1 MPIVIG
7 VVDKATR
14 ITKKADSFVKNGIN
28 VLKAIPGVDYV
39 LVDKQTGAGPQKV
52 IMIRDGN
59 NLKLFLMGE
68 EEPSIIIE
76 DYYLVPGQIIGETA
90 GNQVHDYTP
99 QSEMEHDNIG
109 NMADKQASVQQ
120 QGDKILAPITW
131 ESSGIGLGLLAFLG
145 LTAAAGAA
153 VAVSKDHK
161 SGDSH
166 NSDDSS
172 NGNADSGGKDH
183 GNTGEEPGTGGEEPG
198 SGGEEPGT
206 GGEEP
211 GTGGEEPGTGG
222 EEPGTGGEEPGTGG
236 EEPGTGGEEPGT
248 GGEEPGTGGEE
259 SGTGGEEP
267 GTGGE
272 EPGTDGEDGGNSG
285 ISPLITAVVNI
296 DAVTDSGPLEPENPL
311 VTPVLNGHI
320 EGRLSEDQTVAVSRD
335 GIRIGHATVNDNGQW
350 TFDDVTGRFEEGHT
364 YNYTACVEGNGLTG
378 PDSDVFKIMYDT
390 TGQHNGTELP
400 AETVNDDVISPLLPD
415 NLLSDNEESL
425 TLDHLLQY
433 LPAEDT
439 ATQSDVT
446 NYVQNDTLSPAEFIA
461 HDMVSPDLTLLTE
474 THTTLF

>member
-198 SGGEEPGT
+198 T
-206 GGEEP
+206 GGEEL
-211 GTGGEEPGTGG
+211 
-222 EEPGTGGEEPGTGG
+222 
-236 EEPGTGGEEPGT
+236 
-248 GGEEPGTGGEE
+248 
-259 SGTGGEEP
+259 GTGGEEP

-439 ATQSDVT
+439 ATQSDMT
-446 NYVQNDTLSPAEFIA
+446 NYVQNDTFSPAEFIA
-461 HDMVSPDLTLLTE
+461 HDMVSLDLTLLTE
-474 THTTLF
+474 TQTTLF

>member
-7 VVDKATR
+7 VVDKTTR
-14 ITKKADSFVKNGIN
+14 ITKKAGPSVKNGVS

-39 LVDKQTGAGPQKV
+39 LVDKQTGAAPQKV
-52 IMIRDGN
+52 IMVRDGN

-90 GNQVHDYTP
+90 GKQVHDYTP
-99 QSEMEHDNIG
+99 QSAVEHDNIG

-131 ESSGIGLGLLAFLG
+131 ESSGIGWELLAFLG
-145 LTAAAGAA
+145 LTAAAGTV

-161 SGDSH
+161 SGDDH
-166 NSDDSS
+166 NNDDSS
-172 NGNADSGGKDH
+172 NGNTDSGSKDN
-183 GNTGEEPGTGGEEPG
+183 GNTGKEPGTDGK
-198 SGGEEPGT
+198 EPGT
-206 GGEEP
+206 DGKEP
-211 GTGGEEPGTGG
+211 GTDGK
-222 EEPGTGGEEPGTGG
+222 
-236 EEPGTGGEEPGT
+236 
-248 GGEEPGTGGEE
+248 
-259 SGTGGEEP
+259 
-267 GTGGE
+267 
-272 EPGTDGEDGGNSG
+272 EPGTDGEDANNTDTDNTG
-285 ISPLITAVVNI
+285 ISPLITAVANI
-296 DAVTDSGPLEPENPL
+296 DTVSDSGLPDPENPL

-320 EGRLSEDQTVAVSRD
+320 EGVLSDDQTVAVSRD
-335 GIRIGHATVNDNGQW
+335 GIRIGYATVNDDGQW

-415 NLLSDNEESL
+415 DLLSDNEESL

-433 LPAEDT
+433 LPAEDA

-446 NYVQNDTLSPAEFIA
+446 DYVQNDTFSPAEFIA